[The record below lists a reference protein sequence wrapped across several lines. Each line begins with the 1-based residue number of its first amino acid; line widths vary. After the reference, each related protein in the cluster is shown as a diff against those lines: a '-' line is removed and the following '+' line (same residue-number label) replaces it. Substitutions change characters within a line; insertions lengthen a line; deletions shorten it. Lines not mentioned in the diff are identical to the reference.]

1 MTRRR
6 KEKKRLRTRNK
17 KPQSRWVLSFPSLS
31 LEFHHFQEFE
41 KNWEDSRQGRVD
53 SWLSF
58 KGIEKPPEKKVK
70 GAPAHAPAPSAT
82 QGGGKEKKE
91 KKKKMNKFSPIGFR
105 PPKTKPESR

>member
-1 MTRRR
+1 MLHFHG
-6 KEKKRLRTRNK
+6 RL
-17 KPQSRWVLSFPSLS
+17 
-31 LEFHHFQEFE
+31 FQEFE

-70 GAPAHAPAPSAT
+70 GAPAPTPAPAPAASAAY
-82 QGGGKEKKE
+82 GGGKAEKKEKKE
-91 KKKKMNKFSPIGFR
+91 KKKMNKFSPIGFR

>member
-1 MTRRR
+1 MIL
-6 KEKKRLRTRNK
+6 LRHLYFNITT
-17 KPQSRWVLSFPSLS
+17 
-31 LEFHHFQEFE
+31 FQEFE

-70 GAPAHAPAPSAT
+70 GAPAPAPAPAPPAVY
-82 QGGGKEKKE
+82 GGGKAEKKEKKE
-91 KKKKMNKFSPIGFR
+91 KKKMNKFSPIGFR

>member
-1 MTRRR
+1 MTFVSGN
-6 KEKKRLRTRNK
+6 LFIFN
-17 KPQSRWVLSFPSLS
+17 SLP
-31 LEFHHFQEFE
+31 FQEFE

-70 GAPAHAPAPSAT
+70 GAPAPAPAASAAY
-82 QGGGKEKKE
+82 GGGKAEKKEKKE
-91 KKKKMNKFSPIGFR
+91 KKKMNKFSPIGFR